1 MVLQVSNPNNVKIY
15 TVSGGIGSRSIPD
28 WLARRKRRAL
38 KNDID
43 WRSRVELI
51 QDFEFPEASNRIKT
65 TRDGKFVVAT
75 GVYKPQMRVYE
86 YAEMSMKFDR
96 HTDAENVNFEILS
109 DDWTKQ
115 VLLQNDRSI
124 EFHAQGGIHYRTRIP
139 KFGRDLSYHFS
150 TCDLLVVGAGPEVY
164 RLNLDQG
171 RFLNPLIT
179 DSASGINVSEINP
192 AHQLFGFGTV
202 QGTVEFWDPRSR
214 ARVGVLVPQVNTFGG
229 ASTAEMEV
237 TALKYRTDGLSLAVG
252 TSTGHTLLYDL
263 RSSRPWL
270 VKDHQYGFEIRS
282 LNWHDGGGQGVDEGG
297 KVIVADKKIIK
308 IWDRNNGEHF
318 TSIEPATDINDVCLV
333 ESSGVLFVANE
344 GIQIGS
350 YYIPQLGPAPQWCT
364 FLDNLTEEM
373 EENPQQN
380 VYDDYKFVTRKEL
393 AALGLEHL
401 IGSNVLK
408 AYMHGFFVDLRLY
421 EKVRVHYIFI
431 FSVKIF
437 YLVGSRIRLL
447 CCQAHRESLRVRR
460 VSRAGHPRQDREGA
474 RFSHQGYEQVAQGQQ
489 GLSEAVTG
497 RGRKE
502 EAEGQVGGA
511 WDSHA
516 RTVENM
522 DGGWRRQPAQ
532 RFPFQ
537 RHVHGQGLREN
548 PLCLQ
553 KKKRAIAF
561 DEEAD
566 EDEEGEDEQTV
577 SGSDSDRLTDSDSDD
592 DLVAKIRKSRGD
604 KGKKKAKA
612 PQGIR
617 SAPDE
622 RWKMKE
628 KTKGYNKEEENTKKG
643 PKMVEMKVGGSTTPR
658 TSSKTAR
665 KSFGERASTE
675 LAGSSA
681 QGLRVSRTAMGGM
694 ELSFQ
699 VQRKRKGWEKAKE
712 ESGSGGGGPMRKERR
727 SASKNVFRRM

>member
-421 EKVRVHYIFI
+421 EKAKLIANPFAYDEYRERVIRD
-431 FSVKIF
+431 KIEKER
-437 YLVGSRIRLL
+437 GSRIRATNKLPKVNKALARQLL
-447 CCQAHRESLRVRR
+447 EEEEKKRR
-460 VSRAGHPRQDREGA
+460 KGKLEEGA
-474 RFSHQGYEQVAQGQQ
+474 ANPLNDSRFSGMFMDKDFEVD
-489 GLSEAVTG
+489 
-497 RGRKE
+497 E
-502 EAEGQVGGA
+502 E
-511 WDSHA
+511 
-516 RTVENM
+516 TVEFKLLH
-522 DGGWRRQPAQ
+522 PTA
-532 RFPFQ
+532 
-537 RHVHGQGLREN
+537 
-548 PLCLQ
+548 
-553 KKKRAIAF
+553 KKRAIAF

-643 PKMVEMKVGGSTTPR
+643 PKMVEMKVCWSFCPDITLCGILKFQLTLIIVTSLPPGRWLHDAAYLVQDRAKIVRRACLDR
-658 TSSKTAR
+658 TRWLLSAGPAR
-665 KSFGERASTE
+665 FTDSH
-675 LAGSSA
+675 
-681 QGLRVSRTAMGGM
+681 
-694 ELSFQ
+694 
-699 VQRKRKGWEKAKE
+699 GWDGAIVPGAAE
-712 ESGSGGGGPMRKERR
+712 KERLGEGEGGEW
-727 SASKNVFRRM
+727 